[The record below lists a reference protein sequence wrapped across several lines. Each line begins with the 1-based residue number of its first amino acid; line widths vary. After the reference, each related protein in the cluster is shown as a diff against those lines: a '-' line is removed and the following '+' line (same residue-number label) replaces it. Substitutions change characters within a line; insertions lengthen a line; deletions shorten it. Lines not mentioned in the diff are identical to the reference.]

1 MTRCTVV
8 LLMWGLALTSCAA
21 PRTGGPTVAE
31 ELADRTSTLQA
42 ISLLGRPLY
51 TPILDGARAPT
62 LVANLE
68 AAQRAHD
75 RNPNDEM
82 TTIWLGRRLGY
93 VGRYKE
99 AIAVYTDGLERFPES
114 ARLRRHRG
122 HRFITVRR
130 FYHAIDDLKRATDLV
145 AGVPDEIE
153 ADGAPNALDIPR
165 GTTHFNI
172 WYHLGLAYYLTG
184 DFEPAASAYA
194 ACMTFCRNDDT
205 LVATTYWS
213 FLTLRRLGRTAQ
225 ADALLDAIDADME
238 IIENHAY
245 HALLLLYR
253 GDRTAAELLD
263 DDATSLDRAT
273 ITYGVANWHRMH
285 GREAE
290 AADLL
295 SDLLAGDEWAAF
307 GFIAA
312 EADFKRLRG
321 RPIGRSSASD

>member
-1 MTRCTVV
+1 M
-8 LLMWGLALTSCAA
+8 MGLALASCAA
-21 PRTGGPTVAE
+21 PETTGPSAAD

-42 ISLLGRPLY
+42 MSLLGRPLY
-51 TPILDGARAPT
+51 TPLLDGARAPA
-62 LVANLE
+62 LIANLE
-68 AAQRAHD
+68 AAQRAYD

-99 AIAVYTDGLERFPES
+99 AIAVCTDGLKRFPES

-122 HRFITVRR
+122 HRYITVRR
-130 FYHAIDDLKRATDLV
+130 FYHAIDDLKQATDLI

-153 ADGAPNALDIPR
+153 EDGAPNALNIPR
-165 GTTHFNI
+165 GTTHFNV

-184 DFEPAASAYA
+184 DFEPAANAYA
-194 ACMTFCRNDDT
+194 TCMTFCRNDDT

-213 FLTLRRLGRTAQ
+213 YLTLRRLGRTAE
-225 ADALLDAIDADME
+225 AAALLDAVDADME

-245 HALLLLYR
+245 HALLLLFR
-253 GDRTAAELLD
+253 GDRTAEELLD
-263 DDATSLDRAT
+263 DAATSLDRAT
-273 ITYGVANWHRMH
+273 ITYGVAGWHLVH

-290 AADLL
+290 AVELL
-295 SDLLAGDEWAAF
+295 SNLLAGDEWAAF

-321 RPIGRSSASD
+321 RPIGRPSSG